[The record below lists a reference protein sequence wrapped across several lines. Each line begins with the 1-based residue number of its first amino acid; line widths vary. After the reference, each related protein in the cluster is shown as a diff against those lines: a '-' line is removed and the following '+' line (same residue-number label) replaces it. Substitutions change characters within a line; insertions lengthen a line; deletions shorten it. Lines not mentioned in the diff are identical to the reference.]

1 MKKNKYPTMKDILR
15 ITNENKYHE
24 KDAVR
29 FKYVIQK
36 VKRPCIEIILN
47 DKTIDYI
54 YHCTLANNHTICLY
68 GDWIF
73 DPALPYTYKRTLSN
87 FVKLQRHVM
96 VERLRHYSNCVT
108 NTLYHILRIRKMW
121 HSLRSNITVD
131 DVEKYEEHLL
141 ESGCSAGLE
150 EQNGRRGMRYT

>member
-1 MKKNKYPTMKDILR
+1 MDIYSKFYKNENKKYPTMKDILR

-54 YHCTLANNHTICLY
+54 YHCTLANNHAICLY

-73 DPALPYTYKRTLSN
+73 DPALPFTYKRTLLN
-87 FVKLQRHVM
+87 FRKASEARDGEETSTLIKLCYKYVVTHIKDTQNVTL
-96 VERLRHYSNCVT
+96 VE
-108 NTLYHILRIRKMW
+108 
-121 HSLRSNITVD
+121 
-131 DVEKYEEHLL
+131 E
-141 ESGCSAGLE
+141 
-150 EQNGRRGMRYT
+150 